1 MKDKKVVVLIITSTE
16 NIIIKDNVSNVLI
29 STTSLWESGNRTC
42 FIRLPHRLITSRLLV
57 FI

>member
-42 FIRLPHRLITSRLLV
+42 FIRLPHRL
-57 FI
+57 